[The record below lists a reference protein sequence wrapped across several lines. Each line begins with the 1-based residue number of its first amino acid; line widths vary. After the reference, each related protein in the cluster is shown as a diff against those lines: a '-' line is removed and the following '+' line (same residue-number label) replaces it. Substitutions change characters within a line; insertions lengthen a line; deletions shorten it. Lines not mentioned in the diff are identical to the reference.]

1 MEYTTKQIIVRYHET
16 DQMHFVHHSNY
27 LKYFEL
33 ARLEWL
39 SNLQIS
45 YAEVESRGIFMPV
58 VNASL
63 KYIKPLVFGDNFSV
77 TENLKKQPTA
87 TLEFDYKILN
97 QNKQLISTGNTL
109 LAFLSSDTKLPI
121 RCPKFL
127 LEKFN

>member
-45 YAEVESRGIFMPV
+45 YAEMERCGILMPV

-77 TENLKKQPTA
+77 TVILKKEPKA

-97 QNKQLISTGNTL
+97 QNNELISTGNTL

-121 RCPKFL
+121 RCPRFL

>member
-77 TENLKKQPTA
+77 TVILKKEPKA

-97 QNKQLISTGNTL
+97 QNKELISIGNTL

>member
-77 TENLKKQPTA
+77 TVILKKEPTA

>member
-1 MEYTTKQIIVRYHET
+1 
-16 DQMHFVHHSNY
+16 
-27 LKYFEL
+27 
-33 ARLEWL
+33 
-39 SNLQIS
+39 
-45 YAEVESRGIFMPV
+45 MPV

-77 TENLKKQPTA
+77 TVILKKEPKA

-97 QNKQLISTGNTL
+97 QNNELISTGNTL
-109 LAFLSSDTKLPI
+109 LAFLSSETKLPI

>member
-1 MEYTTKQIIVRYHET
+1 MEYTTKQIVVRYHET

-77 TENLKKQPTA
+77 TVILKKEPTA

>member
-1 MEYTTKQIIVRYHET
+1 MEYTTKQIIVRYHES

-27 LKYFEL
+27 LQYFEL

-77 TENLKKQPTA
+77 TVILKKEPTA

>member
-39 SNLQIS
+39 SDLQIS
-45 YAEVESRGIFMPV
+45 YAEMENRGILMPV
-58 VNASL
+58 VNASV

-77 TENLKKQPTA
+77 TVILKKEPKA

-97 QNKQLISTGNTL
+97 QNKELISTGNTL
-109 LAFLSSDTKLPI
+109 LAFLSSGTKLPI

>member
-45 YAEVESRGIFMPV
+45 YAEMESRGILMPV

-77 TENLKKQPTA
+77 TVILKKEPKA

-97 QNKQLISTGNTL
+97 QNKELISTGNTTC
-109 LAFLSSDTKLPI
+109 FFVI
-121 RCPKFL
+121 RHKTSNKMSKIFIG
-127 LEKFN
+127 KI

>member
-1 MEYTTKQIIVRYHET
+1 MKFTTELIKVRYCET

-39 SNLQIS
+39 SYLKIS
-45 YAEVESRGIFMPV
+45 YAEMESQGILMPV
-58 VNASL
+58 VSASL
-63 KYIKPLVFGDNFSV
+63 KYIKPLIFGDIFNV
-77 TENLKKQPTA
+77 TVILKKKPKA
-87 TLEFDYKILN
+87 TLDFDYKILN
-97 QNKQLISTGNTL
+97 QKKELVSVGFTS
-109 LAFLSSDTKLPI
+109 LAFLSPKTKLPM

>member
-45 YAEVESRGIFMPV
+45 YAEVESRGILMPV

-77 TENLKKQPTA
+77 TVILKKEPKA

-97 QNKQLISTGNTL
+97 QNKELISIGNTL

>member
-77 TENLKKQPTA
+77 TVILKKEPKA

-97 QNKQLISTGNTL
+97 QNNELISTGNTL
-109 LAFLSSDTKLPI
+109 LAFLSSETKLPI

>member
-77 TENLKKQPTA
+77 TVILKKEPTA

-109 LAFLSSDTKLPI
+109 LAFLSSDTKLPT

>member
-77 TENLKKQPTA
+77 TVILKKKT
-87 TLEFDYKILN
+87 N
-97 QNKQLISTGNTL
+97 GN
-109 LAFLSSDTKLPI
+109 I
-121 RCPKFL
+121 RVRL
-127 LEKFN
+127 

>member
-77 TENLKKQPTA
+77 TVILKKEPKA

>member
-39 SNLQIS
+39 SDLQIS
-45 YAEVESRGIFMPV
+45 YAEMESRGILMPV
-58 VNASL
+58 VNASV

-77 TENLKKQPTA
+77 TVILKKEPKA
-87 TLEFDYKILN
+87 TIEFDYKILN
-97 QNKQLISTGNTL
+97 QNNELISTGNTL
-109 LAFLSSDTKLPI
+109 LAFLSSETKLPI

>member
-45 YAEVESRGIFMPV
+45 YAEMENRGIFMPV

-77 TENLKKQPTA
+77 TVILKKQPTA

>member
-39 SNLQIS
+39 SDLQIS
-45 YAEVESRGIFMPV
+45 YAEMESRGILMPV

-77 TENLKKQPTA
+77 TVILKKEPKA

-97 QNKQLISTGNTL
+97 QNK
-109 LAFLSSDTKLPI
+109 
-121 RCPKFL
+121 
-127 LEKFN
+127 

>member
-39 SNLQIS
+39 SDLQIS
-45 YAEVESRGIFMPV
+45 YAEMESRGILMPV
-58 VNASL
+58 VNASV

-77 TENLKKQPTA
+77 TVILKKEPKA

-97 QNKQLISTGNTL
+97 QNNELISTGNTL
-109 LAFLSSDTKLPI
+109 LAFLSSETKLPI

>member
-45 YAEVESRGIFMPV
+45 YAEMERCGILMPV

-77 TENLKKQPTA
+77 TVILKKEPKA

-97 QNKQLISTGNTL
+97 QNKELISTGNTL

>member
-45 YAEVESRGIFMPV
+45 YAEMESRGILMPV

-77 TENLKKQPTA
+77 TVILKKEPKA

-97 QNKQLISTGNTL
+97 QNKELISTGNTL